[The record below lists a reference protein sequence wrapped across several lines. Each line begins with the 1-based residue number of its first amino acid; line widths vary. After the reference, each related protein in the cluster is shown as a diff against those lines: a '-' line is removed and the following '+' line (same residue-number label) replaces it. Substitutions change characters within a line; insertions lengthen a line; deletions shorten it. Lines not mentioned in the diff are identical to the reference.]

1 MSARLAPST
10 RMTVEEYLDWCK
22 TRPDEERYELV
33 DGVPV
38 AMAGDTLRHNLTK
51 SALARALQDAVAA
64 AGLPC
69 FVFIDGVN
77 VKIDTYTARIPDVSV
92 QCGPLGDLDAMLVEP
107 VIAAEVTSRSSERD
121 DTGAK
126 FADYFAVA
134 DIQHYLIVRPEQGV
148 IVHHRRTSETEML
161 TSLLREGRIVL
172 DPPGL
177 AVEVDPILKAADA
190 AGTVN

>member
-1 MSARLAPST
+1 MSAAIANGE
-10 RMTVEEYLDWCK
+10 RMTVEQYLDWCK

-38 AMAGDTLRHNLTK
+38 AMAGDSLRHNLTK
-51 SALARALQDAVAA
+51 FALARALQDAVAV

-77 VKIDTYTARIPDVSV
+77 VKIDAHTSRIPDVSV
-92 QCGPLGDLDAMLVEP
+92 QCGPLGDLDSMLVEP
-107 VIAAEVTSRSSERD
+107 VVAAEVTSRSSERD

-126 FADYFAVA
+126 FADYFAVTS
-134 DIQHYLIVRPEQGV
+134 IQHYLIVRPEQGV
-148 IVHHRRTSETEML
+148 VVHHRRTSEQEMMTTL
-161 TSLLREGRIVL
+161 VREGRLTL

-177 AVEVDPILKAADA
+177 SFDIAPVLQAANAVGAPQ
-190 AGTVN
+190 

>member
-1 MSARLAPST
+1 MSARLAERG

-22 TRPDEERYELV
+22 TRPDEERYELL

-38 AMAGDTLRHNLTK
+38 AMAGDSLRHNLTK
-51 SALARALQDAVAA
+51 FALARALQDGVAE

-77 VKIDTYTARIPDVSV
+77 VKIDAHNARIPDVSV
-92 QCGPLGDLDAMLVEP
+92 QCSPLGDLESMLVEP
-107 VIAAEVTSRSSERD
+107 IIAAEVTSRSSERD

-126 FADYFAVA
+126 FADYFALPG
-134 DIQHYLIVRPEQGV
+134 IQHHLIVRPEQGV
-148 IVHHRRTSETEML
+148 IVHHRRTSGADML
-161 TSLLREGRIVL
+161 TSLVRDGRLAL

-177 AVEVDPILKAADA
+177 AFDVGPVLRAAPAGEDA
-190 AGTVN
+190 R